1 MRIQVNLGDEL
12 VKDVVALADRYGIT
26 RSSLCA
32 MLIGQGVASHNEAF
46 NIVRDKEKLA
56 SILASMKVTGELK

>member
-12 VKDVVALADRYGIT
+12 VKEVDALADRYGIT

-46 NIVRDKEKLA
+46 NLVRDKEKLA
-56 SILASMKVTGELK
+56 TILASMKVTGELK

>member
-1 MRIQVNLGDEL
+1 MRIQINLGDEL
-12 VKDVVALADRYGIT
+12 VKDVDALADRYGIT

-46 NIVRDKEKLA
+46 NLVKDKEKLA
-56 SILASMKVTGELK
+56 TIMASMKVTGELK